1 MVEITINK
9 FKDVDIPKLAK
20 FMFEATK
27 DTVFHK
33 DGQTIQTIEQAHQ
46 EMVRDENEIVMI
58 ATDEGEIV
66 GALRVYVGF
75 PEMSFTA
82 KWHPIIHQCDTRDET
97 AMELIQFTKEY
108 IKGRGFTRFEAN
120 LSPIRQEHAEVYS
133 EYKSWY
139 EKAGFYRAT
148 EEVLLQV
155 NLESHTLPST
165 QPSLPEGFCFE
176 NIDNVSNDKIE
187 EPFFSSFTSG
197 RDRLFV
203 NMTRSQQKISFNFWF
218 RRSQPLHRSTILVMK
233 DDEIV
238 GFNIVRVDDETAEIG
253 PVGVI
258 PKYHRQGIMKAVLH
272 ESFKRLKED
281 GINVGRIEADG
292 SNEPAITL
300 YTKFGFKKQ
309 YDQEYFAWRVE

>member
-9 FKDVDIPKLAK
+9 FKDVDIPKLAS

-33 DGQTIQTIEQAHQ
+33 DGQTVETIEHAHQ
-46 EMVRDENEIVMI
+46 EMASDENEIVMI

-82 KWHPIIHQCDTRDET
+82 KWHPIIHQGDARDET

-120 LSPIRQEHAEVYS
+120 LSPISDEHTEVYS
-133 EYKSWY
+133 EYKSWS

-155 NLESHTLPST
+155 DLESHPLPST
-165 QPSLPEGFCFE
+165 QPSLPEGFRFE
-176 NIDNVSNDKIE
+176 SIDNVPNDDIE
-187 EPFFSSFTSG
+187 EPFFESFVHG

-203 NMTRSQQKISFNFWF
+203 DMTKAQQKVSFNHWF
-218 RRSQPLHRSTILVMK
+218 SRKRPFHRSSILVMK
-233 DDEIV
+233 DDDVI
-238 GFNIVRVDDETAEIG
+238 GFNVVRVEDDVAEMG

-258 PKYHRQGIMKAVLH
+258 PKNQRQGIMNAVLH
-272 ESFKRLKED
+272 ESYSRLQED
-281 GINVGRIEADG
+281 RINVVRLEADR
-292 SNEPAITL
+292 SNEPAITM
-300 YTKFGFKKQ
+300 YTKFGFKKL